1 MIKIGTQK
9 ELYKISHLPI
19 HIQKS
24 IYDDVKMLDENYG
37 QVSLKLN
44 EMIEKSGLSKNKVAF
59 KAEIQRTQ
67 LNNYCKGKIQR
78 IDLDVL
84 ARLCYVLDCTPGDLL
99 QYKYTDEN

>member
-1 MIKIGTQK
+1 M
-9 ELYKISHLPI
+9 
-19 HIQKS
+19 
-24 IYDDVKMLDENYG
+24 MLDEVYG
-37 QVSLKLN
+37 EITLRLN

-84 ARLCYVLDCTPGDLL
+84 ARLCYVLGCTPGELL
-99 QYKYTDEN
+99 EYNPPESN

>member
-1 MIKIGTQK
+1 M
-9 ELYKISHLPI
+9 
-19 HIQKS
+19 
-24 IYDDVKMLDENYG
+24 MLDEMYG
-37 QVSLKLN
+37 EITLRLN

-84 ARLCYVLDCTPGDLL
+84 ARLCYVLGCTPGELL
-99 QYKYTDEN
+99 EYKCPDKSN

>member
-1 MIKIGTQK
+1 M
-9 ELYKISHLPI
+9 
-19 HIQKS
+19 
-24 IYDDVKMLDENYG
+24 MLDEQYG
-37 QVSLKLN
+37 EVVLHLD

-84 ARLCYVLDCTPGDLL
+84 SRLCYVLGCTPGDLL
-99 QYKYTDEN
+99 EYKLPENND

>member
-1 MIKIGTQK
+1 MMLNEQYGEVT
-9 ELYKISHLPI
+9 LHL
-19 HIQKS
+19 K
-24 IYDDVKMLDENYG
+24 
-37 QVSLKLN
+37 

-84 ARLCYVLDCTPGDLL
+84 ARLCYVLGCTPGDLL
-99 QYKYTDEN
+99 EYTLPEDKK

>member
-1 MIKIGTQK
+1 M
-9 ELYKISHLPI
+9 
-19 HIQKS
+19 
-24 IYDDVKMLDENYG
+24 MLDEQYG
-37 QVSLKLN
+37 EVILHLD

-84 ARLCYVLDCTPGDLL
+84 SRLCYVLDCTPGDLL
-99 QYKYTDEN
+99 EYKFPKNND